1 MPQIAILALEDGKVF
16 LGKSIGSIGH
26 TVGEVV
32 FNTAMT
38 GYQEILTDPSYC
50 QQIVALTYPH
60 IGNTGINI
68 VDEES
73 SNVYAS
79 GLIIRDLPLAQSNWR
94 SEMNLDNYLSSNNIV
109 AISNIDTRSLTR
121 HLRIN
126 GALKGCIMA
135 GNSIDSDLAI
145 QYAKDFNGLKNMDLA
160 KVVST
165 AKTYSFNQGT
175 FDITDAT
182 FNKEPSKFKVAVYDY
197 GVKKNI
203 LRMLVDR
210 GCELTV
216 FNAQSSLDNLLAI
229 NPDGVFLSNGP
240 GDPEPCDYAIQNIKE
255 LLEKNIPI
263 FGICL
268 GHQLLSLASGAKTE
282 KMKFGHHGANHPVQD
297 LNSKRVMITSQNHG
311 FAVSEKDLP
320 DLIEISHRSLFDQT
334 IQGIRIKNKPAYS
347 FQGHPEASPGPHD
360 VSYLFDEFIELMKQ

>member
-16 LGKSIGSIGH
+16 FGKSIGSIGH

-94 SEMNLDNYLSSNNIV
+94 SEMSLDNYLSSNNIV
-109 AISNIDTRSLTR
+109 AISNIDTRALTR

-135 GNSIDSDLAI
+135 GDSIDSDLAI
-145 QYAKDFNGLKNMDLA
+145 QNAKEFKVSLNNEMSRLIVHGILHLIGFN
-160 KVVST
+160 
-165 AKTYSFNQGT
+165 
-175 FDITDAT
+175 DITKEKKKEMFEKQEQVISN
-182 FNKEPSKFKVAVYDY
+182 FNKK
-197 GVKKNI
+197 
-203 LRMLVDR
+203 L
-210 GCELTV
+210 
-216 FNAQSSLDNLLAI
+216 
-229 NPDGVFLSNGP
+229 
-240 GDPEPCDYAIQNIKE
+240 CDE
-255 LLEKNIPI
+255 
-263 FGICL
+263 
-268 GHQLLSLASGAKTE
+268 
-282 KMKFGHHGANHPVQD
+282 V
-297 LNSKRVMITSQNHG
+297 
-311 FAVSEKDLP
+311 
-320 DLIEISHRSLFDQT
+320 
-334 IQGIRIKNKPAYS
+334 
-347 FQGHPEASPGPHD
+347 
-360 VSYLFDEFIELMKQ
+360 